1 MDYTTIIIILG
12 ITILVLLI
20 LLLVVNSKNKALA
33 VLLSQAKNASYTQE
47 DYDQWVID
55 KTQLIA
61 DKDAKIDRLKAEL
74 LQFKEDFLI
83 EKNQA
88 YHTGVQDGI
97 KQSGYEIQ
105 VHPYQKAISEKTLFG
120 SKEMVEIGYKYLF
133 MINGVPALTSH
144 TEIIETLSKK
154 DIDEGKV
161 EQYIDKILEVVNALP
176 LNKGKLIGDLATFG
190 KKLLTQ
196 GKK

>member
-1 MDYTTIIIILG
+1 MEYTTIIIILG
-12 ITILVLLI
+12 IAVLVLLV

-33 VLLSQAKNASYTQE
+33 VSLSQAQSASYTQQ
-47 DYDQWVID
+47 DYDSCVKD
-55 KTQLIA
+55 KAQAIA
-61 DKDAKIDRLKAEL
+61 DKNAEIDRLKAEL
-74 LQFKEDFLI
+74 LQFKEEFLI
-83 EKNQA
+83 EKNHAYQA
-88 YHTGVQDGI
+88 GLQDGI

-105 VHPYQKAISEKTLFG
+105 VHPYQKAISEKSLFG
-120 SKEMVEIGYKYLF
+120 SKEMVEIGYKYIF
-133 MINGVPALTSH
+133 MINGVPALSSH
-144 TEIIETLSKK
+144 TEIIETVAKK

-161 EQYIDKILEVVNALP
+161 ESYLGKIVDVVNALP